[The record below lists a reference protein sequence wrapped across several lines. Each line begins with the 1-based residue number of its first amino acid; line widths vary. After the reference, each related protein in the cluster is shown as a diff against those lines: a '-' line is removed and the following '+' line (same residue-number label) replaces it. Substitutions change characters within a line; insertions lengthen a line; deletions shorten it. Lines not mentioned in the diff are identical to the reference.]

1 MRKIKEKVW
10 LIEAENKAHYPYSHS
25 LYLEG
30 TESLLIDTGAGEA
43 LKDLAA
49 RTEQVVISH
58 YHRDHNTYNNI
69 FNGASFSIHIN
80 DAPGLESMEGFL
92 RFSGL
97 GKIEPKAR
105 RMITAQI
112 KFSATEVDRYL
123 SDGDYIDLG
132 ALKIRVIHLPGHTPG
147 HCGFLIE
154 KYGLLYSS
162 DIDLTGFGPWYGNPT
177 SDLNQFRRS
186 IHRLRDMKPELLM
199 TAHSM
204 PVAKNI
210 ERKLDA
216 YEAVIDKRDQ
226 VILAFLK
233 RQPAT
238 LEEITDKKLIYRRHF
253 GQEAL
258 RFFEETMIRKHLE
271 NLLTRK
277 AVARSEDGLYYP
289 A

>member
-1 MRKIKEKVW
+1 MKQIKSGIW

-25 LYLEG
+25 LFLEG
-30 TESLLIDTGAGEA
+30 KEPLIIDTGAGQA
-43 LKDLAA
+43 LKGLVA
-49 RTEQVVISH
+49 RTEHVVISH
-58 YHRDHNTYNNI
+58 YHRDHNTYNNL
-69 FNGASFSIHIN
+69 FTGASFSVHIN
-80 DAPGLESMEGFL
+80 DAPGLESMDDFL
-92 RFSGL
+92 QLSGL
-97 GKIEPKAR
+97 GLIEPEAR
-105 RMITAQI
+105 RMITTQI
-112 KFSATEVDRYL
+112 NFSATKVDRYL
-123 SDGDYIDLG
+123 SDGDYFDLG

-154 KYGLLYSS
+154 EYGLIYAS

-177 SDLNQFRRS
+177 SDLNQFRLS
-186 IHRLRDMKPELLM
+186 IHRLLDMKPEILL
-199 TAHSM
+199 TAHSA
-204 PVAKNI
+204 PVTRNI
-210 ERKLDA
+210 KQKLAA

-233 RQPAT
+233 RKPAT

-271 NLLTRK
+271 NLLRIK
-277 AVARSEDGLYYP
+277 LIARSGDGLYFP